1 MFLRKLGLAVAITAL
16 SVLSVAAMEES
27 ASAGRRSGHHHHH
40 GHHKRHEHHGVKKC
54 YHTSHGFQCYYLK
67 SR

>member
-1 MFLRKLGLAVAITAL
+1 MSLRKLGLAISITAL

-27 ASAGRRSGHHHHH
+27 ALAGRRSGHHGHH
-40 GHHKRHEHHGVKKC
+40 GHYGLKKQCFHTYHGLR
-54 YHTSHGFQCYYLK
+54 CYYVK

>member
-1 MFLRKLGLAVAITAL
+1 MSLRQLGLAISITAL

-27 ASAGRRSGHHHHH
+27 ALAHRRSGHHEHH
-40 GHHKRHEHHGVKKC
+40 GHQGHYGLKKQCFHTYHGVR
-54 YHTSHGFQCYYLK
+54 CYYVK

>member
-1 MFLRKLGLAVAITAL
+1 MSLRKLGLAISITAL

-27 ASAGRRSGHHHHH
+27 ALAGRKGHH
-40 GHHKRHEHHGVKKC
+40 GHHKHHKHEHHGVKKC
-54 YHTSHGFQCYYLK
+54 FHTSHGLRCYYVK